1 MPSAALRSIV
11 GVMKDDLVSL
21 SDFIWQRTRSRL
33 DGLSDEEYLWEPVAG
48 CWTIRD
54 GGNATFYAD
63 GVRPPP
69 EPAPFT
75 TLAWRIAHLTDCYGA
90 DRNGRFLGA
99 ALAPEVLDP
108 GGARSGTAEPA
119 VALLERAHTRW
130 RSHVTAVPA
139 DSMAERLGPIAGPYA
154 DGTKAS
160 FVLHMLDEF
169 IHHGAELAMLRDL
182 YRASRTGTSGSTGID
197 LVDDAIREPA
207 RLSALDADPVECDRA
222 IRDNF
227 GAVTAAASAGRWDLV
242 VSLLEL
248 GFASE
253 RPGPGA
259 HCISPPGQGPSMPCD
274 AWSKAA
280 QIQRPSTPASGRPRS
295 AGPNTSGTARLP
307 NTWPH

>member
-1 MPSAALRSIV
+1 M
-11 GVMKDDLVSL
+11 GL

-207 RLSALDADPVECDRA
+207 RLSALAADPVECDRA
-222 IRDNF
+222 IRDNP
-227 GAVTAAASAGRWDLV
+227 GAVTAAASVGRWDLV

-248 GFASE
+248 GFAVGA
-253 RPGPGA
+253 PG
-259 HCISPPGQGPSMPCD
+259 
-274 AWSKAA
+274 
-280 QIQRPSTPASGRPRS
+280 PRS
-295 AGPNTSGTARLP
+295 ALHLAAGAGALHAVRCLVESGADTEALDAGFGATPLGWAQYFGNRQVAEYLAPFTSVR
-307 NTWPH
+307 